1 MNGFATIGT
10 LYMLSIKVEKRSI
23 EKNVWSVI
31 GNNFNNNT
39 TILENVEVGPDQGMK
54 IAVDATKLY
63 EKEPLGLVLPT
74 NGEIV
79 TENGKQFVKSAKQKI
94 NNI

>member
-10 LYMLSIKVEKRSI
+10 LYMLSIERYSERSI
-23 EKNVWSVI
+23 WAVI

-39 TILENVEVGPDQGMK
+39 TILENVEVGPNQGTK

-79 TENGKQFVKSAKQKI
+79 TEDGKQFVKSAKQKI
-94 NNI
+94 NHI

>member
-10 LYMLSIKVEKRSI
+10 LYMLSIKLEKRYIERSI
-23 EKNVWSVI
+23 WAVI

-39 TILENVEVGPDQGMK
+39 TILENVEFGTNQGMQ

-63 EKEPLGLVLPT
+63 KKEPFGLVLPT

-79 TENGKQFVKSAKQKI
+79 TEDGKQFVKSSK
-94 NNI
+94 